1 LSRLATSFVLGFHGC
16 EKQVA
21 DAVVRGEADLYP
33 SSRDY
38 DWLGKGI
45 YFWESDPERANEWA
59 LWRSERGDYQEPTV
73 IGAIIDL
80 RNCLDLS
87 NREDLVILKDAHQI
101 YVDEQKLA
109 GLPIAEN
116 KNSIGDVNADLLL
129 RYLDCAVINH
139 LHHMISNQ
147 FLKPFDTVRGMFTE
161 RGKLYAGAGF
171 QEKTHTQ
178 IAVLNSDCIKGYF
191 IPRVAE

>member
-33 SSRDY
+33 SSSDY

-80 RNCLDLS
+80 RNCLDLT

-109 GLPIAEN
+109 DLPIAEN
-116 KNSIGDVNADLLL
+116 KNSKGDVNADLLL

-147 FLKPFDTVRGMFTE
+147 FLEPFDTVRGMFTE
-161 RGKLYAGAGF
+161 GGKLYAGAGF